1 MHNAG
6 ATFKLGPVRILG
18 PPPPHS
24 DSPAG
29 FPTTRSEMIENEHA
43 DCRREIVAIATVG
56 NPLYQR
62 RGLQIFAACNLLQ
75 SIPEFVFKGH
85 TRLVSV
91 EHNGTF
97 DDERFHDVSPR
108 RISQQP
114 GC

>member
-1 MHNAG
+1 
-6 ATFKLGPVRILG
+6 
-18 PPPPHS
+18 
-24 DSPAG
+24 
-29 FPTTRSEMIENEHA
+29 MIENEHA

-97 DDERFHDVSPR
+97 DDERFHDVKTARENVLPVTKVR
-108 RISQQP
+108 LT
-114 GC
+114 